1 MKRILLRIDDVCPTM
16 DFHQFQIA
24 MELMDKYNV
33 KPLLGVIPDC
43 KDPDLQIEP
52 QRKDFWDFVKGL
64 QQKGYTLAMHGCN
77 HVFDN
82 HARGLVV
89 KRWDSEFAGHSYET
103 QLEKI
108 RKGKEILE
116 SHGIQTDVFFAPGH
130 SYDENTLKALS
141 ACGFKFMS
149 DGLSFKPYQFNGV
162 ICVPVRSAGMP
173 NLYLRETHTAVF
185 HVHEW
190 VREEKSYCYCQFV
203 DLLEHHNQEILPW
216 NEFVRVNV
224 GNFYVQRTIERMS
237 VLINRYVRPT
247 LSNMLYTL
255 KNSKSKPHK

>member
-43 KDPDLQIEP
+43 KDIDLQIEP
-52 QRKDFWDFVKGL
+52 ERTDFWDFIKGL

-108 RKGKEILE
+108 RRGKEILE
-116 SHGIQTDVFFAPGH
+116 SHGIHTDVFFAPGH

-141 ACGFKFMS
+141 ACGFKYMS
-149 DGLSFKPYQFNGV
+149 DGLSPKPYKLNGI
-162 ICVPVRSAGMP
+162 ICIPAGLP
-173 NLYLRETHTAVF
+173 NFSFVNRHTAIL
-185 HVHEW
+185 HPHEW
-190 VREEKSYCYCQFV
+190 GQQGKEYCYTQFV
-203 DLLEHHNQEILPW
+203 ELIKTHHSEILPW
-216 NEFVRVNV
+216 EMFIQGDN
-224 GNFYVQRTIERMS
+224 GNLFFQRTFERMY
-237 VLINRYVRPT
+237 VFVNRYVRPT
-247 LSNMLYTL
+247 LSKLLYGI
-255 KNSKSKPHK
+255 KKHKV